1 MQHKLG
7 NCPDCGLNM
16 DLVGL
21 RHRCIPKAVNNS
33 KPETV
38 QPAVINTSADRQAKW
53 RKANAELNRQRA
65 REGMRKLREH
75 QSNDTA

>member
-1 MQHKLG
+1 MSKLG

-21 RHRCIPKAVNNS
+21 RHRCIPNPVNNIKS
-33 KPETV
+33 EAT
-38 QPAVINTSADRQAKW
+38 QSIVINTAAQRQAKW
-53 RKANAELNRQRA
+53 RKANTELNRQRA

-75 QSNDTA
+75 RTNDPA